1 LNPSFTHLFT
11 KAETESLRF
20 SLHRATSRAA
30 RFKTFDFAPF
40 RAPPRHASH
49 RQFAAARGKLS
60 ETLNGALGRNART
73 PQELKLSGAL
83 AGGNASAGS
92 VGEAY
97 AERFTTGLKATRK
110 PVFDRSLFA
119 ARSGAADRKTLQPET
134 LIAESRLTVDIK
146 TGYADG
152 NIDLNQL
159 RDYNSLVKRSQLSSS
174 VELRARLK
182 ELGVPGGKLDAHAY
196 VFLPTASVKAEDAA
210 RKAYGKMEDAL
221 GKDMKNIR
229 VYFLGDDGNLYQLS
243 KSGDAFT
250 TSSTGQKLPNR

>member
-1 LNPSFTHLFT
+1 
-11 KAETESLRF
+11 
-20 SLHRATSRAA
+20 
-30 RFKTFDFAPF
+30 
-40 RAPPRHASH
+40 
-49 RQFAAARGKLS
+49 
-60 ETLNGALGRNART
+60 
-73 PQELKLSGAL
+73 LKLTGAL

-97 AERFTTGLKATRK
+97 AERFAAGLHATRK

-134 LIAESRLTVDIK
+134 LVTESRLTVDIK

-196 VFLPTASVKAEDAA
+196 VFLPTANVKAEDAA
-210 RKAYGKMEDAL
+210 RKAYGKIEQEL
-221 GKDMKNIR
+221 NKDIANIR
-229 VYFLGDDGNLYQLS
+229 VYFLGDDGNLYQLV
-243 KSGDAFT
+243 KSGK
-250 TSSTGQKLPNR
+250 STDKSFVGSELPNKYSQAHIN